1 MQLLRRSAV
10 WVDCSEIFNMARCEG
25 VVLVVEDHP
34 LVRMGVLELMIEAGF
49 ETLEASSA
57 GEAIQILEARPDI
70 HLVLTDAEMPGT
82 MDGIELAHYIRNRW
96 PPVKLIVVSGKVVI
110 DPQELPS
117 GAKFFPKPYRET
129 SIVEAMTGMLAGA

>member
-1 MQLLRRSAV
+1 MT
-10 WVDCSEIFNMARCEG
+10 RCEG

-57 GEAIQILEARPDI
+57 SEAIQILEARPEI
-70 HLVLTDAEMPGT
+70 HLVLTDAETPGT

-96 PPVKLIVVSGKVVI
+96 PPIRLIVVSGKRPI
-110 DPQELPS
+110 ASEELP
-117 GAKFFPKPYRET
+117 AETRFFHKPYREA
-129 SIVEAMTGMLAGA
+129 SIVEAVISILSQ